1 MEVRS
6 ALLNAYCALRN
17 GVQITLRHPQA
28 RISRHGAPPDRH
40 GSPSRQNWG
49 ARHWLI
55 LTQLTTQS
63 YRTPSISA
71 HDERMNA
78 ISPKGSPLAERFS
91 CPSGMTEHYPRVE
104 GPSESP
110 GDGWTVRVAAA
121 MFPVAAAER
130 MALMTALG
138 DGWEVQDGRRVE
150 RADAVLLLPCS
161 GQTVA
166 AVRRRFPDA
175 RIVLV
180 DSPLESATHPAG
192 PIHRVLEAGADLYL
206 PHIADIAA

>member
-1 MEVRS
+1 
-6 ALLNAYCALRN
+6 
-17 GVQITLRHPQA
+17 
-28 RISRHGAPPDRH
+28 
-40 GSPSRQNWG
+40 
-49 ARHWLI
+49 
-55 LTQLTTQS
+55 
-63 YRTPSISA
+63 
-71 HDERMNA
+71 MNA

-192 PIHRVLEAGADLYL
+192 PIHRVLEAGADSL
-206 PHIADIAA
+206 PPSRRRHRRLSSRALTDVGARSAIAQGLSATLMKCSSRQPHSRMMVRACPTMPVRFAYPAKPKWTQPLG